1 MITSYMLNFDP
12 TITPL
17 GTTWSGRCLMRPPD
31 FWNFWMALE
40 MSVVEIVFFL
50 FVFIV
55 PPCLTMKAL
64 GVATTPWQLF

>member
-1 MITSYMLNFDP
+1 
-12 TITPL
+12 
-17 GTTWSGRCLMRPPD
+17 
-31 FWNFWMALE
+31 MALE